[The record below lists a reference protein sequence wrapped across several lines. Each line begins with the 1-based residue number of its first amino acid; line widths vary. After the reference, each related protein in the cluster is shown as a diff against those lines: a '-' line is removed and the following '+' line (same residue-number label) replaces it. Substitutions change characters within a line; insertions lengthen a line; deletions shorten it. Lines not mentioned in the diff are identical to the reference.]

1 MLIARCSTAADFTNS
16 QRQLQLAKSNSSLVN
31 RFLHSFLSTNGI
43 RQNPHIMIVPQS
55 RAKQEGTELLL
66 VFVGH
71 PLRKKPPSGNKAGRR
86 FQSIMVE
93 HSMKRD
99 SAVK

>member
-1 MLIARCSTAADFTNS
+1 
-16 QRQLQLAKSNSSLVN
+16 
-31 RFLHSFLSTNGI
+31 
-43 RQNPHIMIVPQS
+43 MIVPQS